1 MNRNILY
8 ITKNSEILEK
18 VVLIFIF
25 LLPLA
30 LCISILIADLFVT
43 TISVISIFWFFSKK
57 DYLNNLK
64 KINRP
69 LSIIIFFYLIV
80 LLSLLFS
87 NDISKSFLPSFFY
100 FRYFLLAIT
109 YFYIINKFE
118 YSIKLISISIFITLF
133 AILIDSFYE
142 YLQIKEFFNLSME
155 SYRHEL
161 GTGFIITSFFDEE
174 KKLGSYLIRLLPF
187 AVSLIVFLEIKI
199 KKNIKIEFFLIILI
213 GLLIF
218 LTSERTA
225 FFLFI
230 FFFIFA
236 LKIIQKKIIVSSVF
250 VFLIFMIGLTQPNLS
265 GKFVNAT
272 LFQLEILK
280 SPSEKFKLKKLEN
293 FSFNKIKYL
302 SDEHEKLIKSGI
314 EIFKEN
320 PLIGSGIKTY
330 HETCNDIKFKKNL
343 DIECSTHPHNT
354 YIQLLSDTGIL
365 GFLVVFFI
373 FFYILYLNLKILIKK
388 NIPDILKSYY
398 ILNLGILI
406 NLMPFIPSGSFF
418 NNWINLMIYLPL
430 GFWFYL
436 FLKIKK
442 KDLI

>member
-30 LCISILIADLFVT
+30 LCTSILIADLFVT

-57 DYLNNLK
+57 DYLNDLK

-69 LSIIIFFYLIV
+69 LSIIIFFYFIV

-109 YFYIINKFE
+109 CFYIINKFE
-118 YSIKLISISIFITLF
+118 YSIKLILISIFITLF
-133 AILIDSFYE
+133 AISIDSFYE
-142 YLQIKEFFNLSME
+142 YLQIKEFFNLSLE
-155 SYRHEL
+155 NYRHKM
-161 GTGFIITSFFDEE
+161 GSAYYITSFFNEE

-187 AVSLIVFLEIKI
+187 AVSLIVFLEIKL
-199 KKNIKIEFFLIILI
+199 KKKIKIEFFLIIFI

-236 LKIIQKKIIVSSVF
+236 LKIIQKKIVVSSVF
-250 VFLIFMIGLTQPNLS
+250 VFLIFMIGLTQPHLS
-265 GKFVNAT
+265 GKFINAT

-280 SPSEKFKLKKLEN
+280 SPSEEFKL
-293 FSFNKIKYL
+293 
-302 SDEHEKLIKSGI
+302 EKLQK
-314 EIFKEN
+314 FKEN
-320 PLIGSGIKTY
+320 PLTGSGIKTY

-373 FFYILYLNLKILIKK
+373 FFFILYLNLKILIKK

-418 NNWINLMIYLPL
+418 NNWINLMIYLPV

-436 FLKIKK
+436 FFKIKK

>member
-1 MNRNILY
+1 MNRNILH
-8 ITKNSEILEK
+8 IAKNSEILEK

-30 LCISILIADLFVT
+30 LCLSILIADLFVT
-43 TISVISIFWFFSKK
+43 TISIISIFWFFSKK
-57 DYLNNLK
+57 DYLKNIK
-64 KINRP
+64 EINRP
-69 LSIIIFFYLIV
+69 LSIIVIFYLIV

-87 NDISKSFLPSFFY
+87 NDINKSFLPSFFY

-109 YFYIINKFE
+109 CFYIINKFE
-118 YSIKLISISIFITLF
+118 YSINLILISIFITLF

-142 YLQIKEFFNLSME
+142 YLQIKEFFNLRLE
-155 SYRHEL
+155 SYRHES
-161 GTGFIITSFFDEE
+161 GSAYFITSFFNEE

-187 AVSLIVFLEIKI
+187 AISLIIFLEIKI
-199 KKNIKIEFFLIILI
+199 KNKIKIEFFLVTLV

-236 LKIIQKKIIVSSVF
+236 LKIVQKKIIVSSIF
-250 VFLIFMIGLTQPNLS
+250 VFLIFIMGLTQPHLS

-280 SPSEKFKLKKLEN
+280 SPSEEFKLEKLEN
-293 FSFNKIKYL
+293 FNFNKIKYL
-302 SDEHEKLIKSGI
+302 SAEHEKLIKSGI

-320 PLIGSGIKTY
+320 PLTGSGVKTY
-330 HETCNDIKFKKNL
+330 HETCNNIKYKKIL

-354 YIQLLSDTGIL
+354 YIQLLSDTGIF
-365 GFLVVFFI
+365 GFLIVSFI
-373 FFYILYLNLKILIKK
+373 FFYILYLNLRIFIKK
-388 NIPDILKSYY
+388 NIPNILKSYY
-398 ILNLGILI
+398 ILNLGII
-406 NLMPFIPSGSFF
+406 VNLMPFIPSGSFF

-436 FLKIKK
+436 FYQIKK
-442 KDLI
+442 RDLI